1 MAATI
6 ACHGSWRSL
15 EAKSN
20 FRGYWRD
27 VLMDLIGFIV
37 RNDSV
42 VSVLMVQKVVLT
54 FYNPTETF
62 WNKLIYIY
70 IYVYMVQRR
79 PPPPLWMGHG
89 PPPPVVVGLWWGS
102 ACFWCCWLSLVSSAS
117 PPPHGPPPYVG
128 HFEAIRQQDF
138 LSLNSFF

>member
-1 MAATI
+1 MEKFIVFLQKISCFAATQVAATI

-62 WNKLIYIY
+62 
-70 IYVYMVQRR
+70 
-79 PPPPLWMGHG
+79 
-89 PPPPVVVGLWWGS
+89 
-102 ACFWCCWLSLVSSAS
+102 
-117 PPPHGPPPYVG
+117 
-128 HFEAIRQQDF
+128 
-138 LSLNSFF
+138 